1 MGSNLAFN
9 ASSLKAN
16 CSISFI
22 KNIKILAYKNNSSA
36 NQTLLML
43 AVLEFQT
50 ILSFKSYFLFL
61 LPHSVKG
68 YEVSVSPAICM

>member
-9 ASSLKAN
+9 VSSLKAS

-22 KNIKILAYKNNSSA
+22 KNIKILAYKNNMLA

-50 ILSFKSYFLFL
+50 ILSIKSYFLFL
-61 LPHSVKG
+61 LTMKL
-68 YEVSVSPAICM
+68 VSDLLFVCKY